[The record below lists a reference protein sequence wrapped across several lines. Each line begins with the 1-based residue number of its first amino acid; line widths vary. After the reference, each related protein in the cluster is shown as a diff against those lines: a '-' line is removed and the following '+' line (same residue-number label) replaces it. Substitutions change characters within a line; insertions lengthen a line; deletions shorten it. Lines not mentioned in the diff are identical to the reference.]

1 MPVSGEPARSD
12 MRLLIPRSDFCWGAI
27 DHRGQN
33 VYYDAM
39 LSRLSAVILLAST
52 LAFAGVT
59 DDVRDR
65 LARHDFAAAEA
76 QLQSYRAR
84 QGVTPD
90 YLEALSW
97 MARANLAAQ
106 QLDRATTYA
115 RQTETLSRQL
125 LLKRPLDAEPHLP
138 LALGA
143 GLEVEAQVLA
153 ARGQQAQAV
162 ALLRRSLV
170 TYRNTS
176 IRARLQKN
184 LNLLGLAGQPAP
196 ALQITQYLG
205 PKPVALSQL
214 SGSPVLLFFWAHWCN
229 DCKAEGPVIARLRS
243 EFGAR
248 GLMLLAPTQ
257 LYGYASQGEDAKPKD
272 ELAYIERVWQHF
284 YPGLQNI
291 PVPVSKKNFDS
302 YGASTTPTLVLLDR
316 AGHVALYHPGVMPYE
331 ELRPAI
337 EKIVSR

>member
-1 MPVSGEPARSD
+1 
-12 MRLLIPRSDFCWGAI
+12 
-27 DHRGQN
+27 
-33 VYYDAM
+33 M
-39 LSRLSAVILLAST
+39 LSRLSAAILLAST

-59 DDVRDR
+59 DDVRDQ
-65 LARHDFAAAEA
+65 LARNDFAAAEA

-90 YLEALSW
+90 YVEALSW
-97 MARANLAAQ
+97 MARAHLAAQ
-106 QLDRATTYA
+106 QVDRATTYA
-115 RQTETLSRQL
+115 KQAESLSRQL

-138 LALGA
+138 VALGA
-143 GLEVEAQVLA
+143 ALEVEAQALA

-170 TYRNTS
+170 NYRNTS
-176 IRARLQKN
+176 IRPRLQKN

-196 ALQITQYLG
+196 ALQVTQYLG

-229 DCKAEGPVIARLRS
+229 DCKAEGPVITRLRS

-257 LYGYASQGEDAKPKD
+257 LYGYASQGEDAQAQRRTR
-272 ELAYIERVWQHF
+272 LHRTSVATLL
-284 YPGLQNI
+284 PGLQNI
-291 PVPVSKKNFDS
+291 PVPVSKENFNS

-316 AGHVALYHPGVMPYE
+316 AGHVALYHPGVMPYD

-337 EKIVSR
+337 EKVVSR